1 MIHSLPKWGVSRR
14 QEFSNSNPHQAPV
27 HKGGSEEIR
36 TNRTSLARLT
46 SEKKPM
52 HTQST
57 ESCAV
62 QPNNAQAQSLF
73 ERRFQQRLEK
83 RIEKR
88 RGEEAKLSNSQREH
102 LFQTRRHWMISTY
115 DKRLALLQ
123 TGQDCL
129 QNSSRFAEG
138 EDCRTQQQRAWR
150 HTFEQ
155 RQKTINSV
163 RERLGLSPL
172 RFALELGF

>member
-14 QEFSNSNPHQAPV
+14 QESSNSNPHQAPV

-57 ESCAV
+57 ENCTV
-62 QPNNAQAQSLF
+62 QPNSAQAQSLF

-83 RIEKR
+83 RIEQR
-88 RGEEAKLSNSQREH
+88 RDEEAKLSENQKEH

-123 TGQDCL
+123 AGRDCL
-129 QNSSRFAEG
+129 QNSTSFVEG
-138 EDCRTQQQRAWR
+138 EDCRTKQQRAWR
-150 HTFEQ
+150 HYFEQ
-155 RQKTINSV
+155 QQQSINSV

>member
-1 MIHSLPKWGVSRR
+1 
-14 QEFSNSNPHQAPV
+14 
-27 HKGGSEEIR
+27 
-36 TNRTSLARLT
+36 
-46 SEKKPM
+46 M

-57 ESCAV
+57 ESCAVKAVSRSVQTSTSLRLYRILLAPCITLSTIAV

-83 RIEKR
+83 RIEHWR
-88 RGEEAKLSNSQREH
+88 DEEAKLSENQKEH

-123 TGQDCL
+123 AGRDCL
-129 QNSSRFAEG
+129 QNSTSFVEG
-138 EDCRTQQQRAWR
+138 ENCRTKQQRAWR
-150 HTFEQ
+150 HYFEQ
-155 RQKTINSV
+155 QQQSINSV

>member
-102 LFQTRRHWMISTY
+102 LFQTRRYWMISTY
-115 DKRLALLQ
+115 DKRLALLEA
-123 TGQDCL
+123 GQDVCKI
-129 QNSSRFAEG
+129 R
-138 EDCRTQQQRAWR
+138 RALR
-150 HTFEQ
+150 
-155 RQKTINSV
+155 
-163 RERLGLSPL
+163 RERTAGPNNSGLGVIPL
-172 RFALELGF
+172 NSGRRPSTACVSNWVCHPCGLH

>member
-1 MIHSLPKWGVSRR
+1 
-14 QEFSNSNPHQAPV
+14 
-27 HKGGSEEIR
+27 
-36 TNRTSLARLT
+36 
-46 SEKKPM
+46 M

-57 ESCAV
+57 ESCAVKAVSRSVQTSTSLRLYRILLAPCITLSTIAV

-73 ERRFQQRLEK
+73 ERRFHQRLEK
-83 RIEKR
+83 RIEQR
-88 RGEEAKLSNSQREH
+88 RDEEAKLSASQKEH
-102 LFQTRRHWMISTY
+102 LFETRRHWMISTY

-123 TGQDCL
+123 AGQDCL
-129 QNSSRFAEG
+129 QNSTSVAEG
-138 EDCRTQQQRAWR
+138 EDCRIKQQRAWR

-155 RQKTINSV
+155 RKQTINSV